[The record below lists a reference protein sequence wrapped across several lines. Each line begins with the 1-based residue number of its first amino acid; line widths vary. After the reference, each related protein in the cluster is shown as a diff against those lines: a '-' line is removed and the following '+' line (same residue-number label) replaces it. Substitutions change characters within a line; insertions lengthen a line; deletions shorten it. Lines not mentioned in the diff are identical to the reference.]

1 MYIDETTLR
10 KIHSEIIDT
19 LRPIFLKYE
28 IKKIMMA
35 MNGVQSS
42 LVALALPVSELEDQ
56 KDIANKF
63 GKALESQIMTNYT
76 KNPDYK
82 IER

>member
-1 MYIDETTLR
+1 MYTDDTIIR
-10 KIHSEIIDT
+10 IIHSEIIDT
-19 LRPIFLKYE
+19 LRPILSKYSFNQVLLG
-28 IKKIMMA
+28 I
-35 MNGVQSS
+35 NGVQSS
-42 LVALALPVSELEDQ
+42 LVALSLPVSELEDQ

-76 KNPDYK
+76 KNPNYK